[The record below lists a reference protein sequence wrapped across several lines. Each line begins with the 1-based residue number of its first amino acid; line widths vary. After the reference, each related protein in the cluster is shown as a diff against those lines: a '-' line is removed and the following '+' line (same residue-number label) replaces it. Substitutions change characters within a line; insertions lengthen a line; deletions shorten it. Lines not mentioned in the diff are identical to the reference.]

1 MQTWKEITLD
11 QWVNDTF
18 IGAKIKTDK
27 LTKVP
32 CAGSTHHKNLS
43 NIKKTHFKKET
54 KRPMEQR
61 VTKHV
66 TEQESGY
73 IPSIFLRE
81 NKNNKHVLILTLKQ
95 FKKRVIY
102 RHFKTETLPNA
113 LQIMKKDCFMASINL
128 ADACWSILV
137 AISDKK
143 QSLFQLEEV
152 RYKYVC
158 LKNGLSSALM
168 IFTKLLKPV
177 SLTLRKESHQ
187 AMNYL
192 DNFFFVWDTF

>member
-1 MQTWKEITLD
+1 MVDDIKSKRKVLHSGNEAKIIWKYMQTWKEITLD

-81 NKNNKHVLILTLKQ
+81 NKNNKHVLILTLK
-95 FKKRVIY
+95 
-102 RHFKTETLPNA
+102 
-113 LQIMKKDCFMASINL
+113 
-128 ADACWSILV
+128 
-137 AISDKK
+137 
-143 QSLFQLEEV
+143 
-152 RYKYVC
+152 
-158 LKNGLSSALM
+158 
-168 IFTKLLKPV
+168 
-177 SLTLRKESHQ
+177 
-187 AMNYL
+187 
-192 DNFFFVWDTF
+192 